1 MNLNT
6 GTAWSELDLA
16 DLRQSMKAG
25 DSIERIALCRDI
37 EEVRQKVAEID
48 ASYPG
53 AALGHPPA

>member
-25 DSIERIALCRDI
+25 DSIERIADFLCRDI
-37 EEVRQKVAEID
+37 EEVRQKVAKID
-48 ASYPG
+48 PSYPG
-53 AALGHPPA
+53 ATVST